1 MYTKEN
7 NKNKKHLIYGIRPV
21 MEAITSGK
29 EIDKIILQRGL
40 SGDLFKELF
49 YLIRQRNIP
58 FQYVPVERLNRYT
71 KGNHQGVVC
80 LMSMIEYQSIFD
92 ILPTLYEEGKMP
104 FVLILDGLTDVRN
117 IGSIARS
124 AECAGVHAIII
135 PAKHTAQINE
145 DAIKT
150 SAGALHQI
158 PVCRHDNLIE
168 IIEYLQQSGVNIV
181 ACTEKADQAY
191 YEHDFNGP
199 TCLVMGNEYE
209 GISDNVLNTCSQ
221 KVKIP
226 MVGTIE
232 SLNVSVAAGVVMF
245 EILRQRDAG

>member
-1 MYTKEN
+1 MNATEH

-21 MEAITSGK
+21 MEAIAGGK

-49 YLIRQRNIP
+49 HLIRQQNIP

-80 LMSMIEYQSIFD
+80 LMSMIIYQSIFD
-92 ILPTLYEEGKMP
+92 IIPTLYEEGKMP
-104 FVLILDGLTDVRN
+104 FILILDSLTDVRN

-158 PVCRHDNLIE
+158 PVCRHDNLAE
-168 IIEYLQQSGVNIV
+168 IIDYLQQSGVNVV
-181 ACTEKADQAY
+181 ACTEKAGQIY

-209 GISDNVLNTCSQ
+209 GISGDILNKCSQ

-226 MVGTIE
+226 MTGTIE
-232 SLNVSVAAGVVMF
+232 SLNVSVAAGVIMF
-245 EILRQRDAG
+245 EILRQRNIR